1 METKADSKSPALSGP
16 TSAFLQTLR
25 RIGECAERKCRSHGR
40 YLSPVFLAYLA
51 RMIDIQEND
60 NMEGRPLL
68 ESDEEK
74 LVEVRY
80 Y

>member
-1 METKADSKSPALSGP
+1 
-16 TSAFLQTLR
+16 
-25 RIGECAERKCRSHGR
+25 
-40 YLSPVFLAYLA
+40 
-51 RMIDIQEND
+51 MIDIQEND